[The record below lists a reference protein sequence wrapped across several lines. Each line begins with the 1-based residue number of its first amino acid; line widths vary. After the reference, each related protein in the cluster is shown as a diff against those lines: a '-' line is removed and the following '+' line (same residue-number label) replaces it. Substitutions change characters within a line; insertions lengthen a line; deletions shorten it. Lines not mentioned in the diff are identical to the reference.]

1 MGFEL
6 TRELEAMVD
15 EFIDFEGYK
24 DRGDV
29 LRDALRALKRELDI
43 AGIKEG
49 IEDMNAGRCRPAR
62 EVLEEIRKKFGF
74 GEK

>member
-24 DRGDV
+24 NRVDV

-62 EVLEEIRKKFGF
+62 EVLEEIRKKY
-74 GEK
+74 